1 MLLTAGTTSL
11 TFPPSPLGVSLAC
24 ASRYCSCVPYH
35 LHSHTA
41 AHAVP
46 SLLLALRLL
55 ALCRSLLQSEDDVHD
70 THQDQFRQFQQQA
83 HAIVQELQELE
94 GATW

>member
-1 MLLTAGTTSL
+1 M
-11 TFPPSPLGVSLAC
+11 SLA
-24 ASRYCSCVPYH
+24 
-35 LHSHTA
+35 
-41 AHAVP
+41 
-46 SLLLALRLL
+46 LLLL

-94 GATW
+94 GATWYAHRTVPHDDICQPLGCSSALRTVLYLSALGRNPWGKGGL